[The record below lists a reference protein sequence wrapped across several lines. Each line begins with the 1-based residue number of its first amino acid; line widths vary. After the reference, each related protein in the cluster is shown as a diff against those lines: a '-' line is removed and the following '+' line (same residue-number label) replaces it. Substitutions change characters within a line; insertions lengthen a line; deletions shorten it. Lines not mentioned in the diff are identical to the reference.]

1 MIKHIVLLKIKPD
14 ISGGRIEEMYKNLF
28 QLKNLISGIISISGG
43 KNNSPEYKSKSYTE
57 GFVVE
62 FKDKNARDI
71 YLNHQEHKKVA
82 ETYILPII
90 DDIIVFDFE
99 Y

>member
-14 ISGGRIEEMYKNLF
+14 IFNDRIEEMYKNLF
-28 QLKNLISGIISISGG
+28 QLKDSISNILSISGG
-43 KNNSPEYKSKSYTE
+43 KNDSPESKNKDFSE
-57 GFVVE
+57 SFVVE
-62 FKDKNARDI
+62 FENKEARNM
-71 YLNHQEHKKVA
+71 YLNHQEHKKLA

-90 DDIIVFDFE
+90 DDIIVFDYE